1 MNEQHISLI
10 SSELKVKPSQVAA
23 TIELL
28 DGGNT
33 LPGGDGRGLGAIGQ
47 HVVLG

>member
-33 LPGGDGRGLGAIGQ
+33 LPFIARYRKEATGRLS
-47 HVVLG
+47 H